1 MKKSCS
7 GIMRVLNMS
16 FQRMSLYFEWCS
28 IALST
33 VIKDAHCPIVPS
45 RKLTC
50 KYEVISL
57 WKPLYLSLSACRN
70 GQCHDENLNLS
81 DLVQETRGNLYA
93 VLDLTNELVHTVV
106 VLICFFLSLKD
117 HENVRMTHE
126 PLRCLLCLLLIL
138 SNISLHSFVLIISFH
153 YRYSIKLML
162 F

>member
-16 FQRMSLYFEWCS
+16 FQHMSLYFEWCS

-33 VIKDAHCPIVPS
+33 VIKDAHCPIVSS

-70 GQCHDENLNLS
+70 GQCHDGNLNLS
-81 DLVQETRGNLYA
+81 DLVQETRGNLYV
-93 VLDLTNELVHTVV
+93 VLDLTNELVHTAV
-106 VLICFFLSLKD
+106 VLIPFFLSLKD
-117 HENVRMTHE
+117 HVNVRMTHE
-126 PLRCLLCLLLIL
+126 PLRCPLDIDSIKHIFTLVC
-138 SNISLHSFVLIISFH
+138 FIISFH
-153 YRYSIKLML
+153 YRYSTKLML